1 MRVFL
6 TECRRGRRAER
17 FLFAVYRMCGPVA
30 LESVTGRLHII
41 SKEIALFYNPK
52 RLRRPEERVG
62 TLSNAALPPPANES
76 SADADHEI
84 VSALR
89 RGDERAYAKLIDQY
103 YLPMLQVALDH
114 VRSRDEAEEVVQD
127 TWLAVISGID
137 RFEQRSSFK
146 TWLFRILVNRART
159 RATRESRTVPF
170 SAFTDAPS
178 RAMRR
183 TESEYAFEGA
193 VPVWA
198 AANRVHTPEDRLLSA
213 ELTNRIH
220 EAIAT
225 LPAVQQTVL
234 TLRDLEGWSAR
245 EVCSKLAMTETN
257 QRVQLHR
264 ARSRVRN
271 ALTSYIDGTVAANRQ
286 LSGEAIREKGDRA
299 WRGAA

>member
-1 MRVFL
+1 VF
-6 TECRRGRRAER
+6 TSSQR
-17 FLFAVYRMCGPVA
+17 
-30 LESVTGRLHII
+30 
-41 SKEIALFYNPK
+41 EIALFYNPK

-62 TLSNAALPPPANES
+62 TLSNAALPPPS
-76 SADADHEI
+76 TDSAEADDA
-84 VSALR
+84 VVGSLR

-103 YLPMLQVALDH
+103 HVPMLHIALNH
-114 VRSRDEAEEVVQD
+114 VRSRDEAEEVIQD

-137 RFEQRSSFK
+137 RFEERSSFK
-146 TWLFRILVNRART
+146 TWLFRILMNRART
-159 RATRESRTVPF
+159 RATRESRTIPF
-170 SAFTDAPS
+170 SAFTGAPS
-178 RAMRR
+178 RASSR
-183 TESEYAFEGA
+183 SELECAFEAA

-198 AANRVHTPEDRLLSA
+198 GSDQARTPEDRLLSA

>member
-1 MRVFL
+1 M
-6 TECRRGRRAER
+6 
-17 FLFAVYRMCGPVA
+17 
-30 LESVTGRLHII
+30 
-41 SKEIALFYNPK
+41 FYNPK

-62 TLSNAALPPPANES
+62 TLSNAALPPPASDS
-76 SADADHEI
+76 SADADEVI

-103 YLPMLQVALDH
+103 YLPMLHVALDH
-114 VRSRDEAEEVVQD
+114 VRSRDEAEEVIQD
-127 TWLAVISGID
+127 TWLGVISGID

-159 RATRESRTVPF
+159 RATRESRTIPF

-178 RAMRR
+178 AAMRR
-183 TESEYAFEGA
+183 TESECAFEGA

-198 AANRVHTPEDRLLSA
+198 ASTRAHTPEDRLLFA
-213 ELTNRIH
+213 ELTDRIH

-225 LPAVQQTVL
+225 LPSVQQTVL

-245 EVCSKLAMTETN
+245 EVCSKLAMTESN

-264 ARSRVRN
+264 ARSKVRN

-286 LSGEAIREKGDRA
+286 LSREPFREKRDRA